1 MYQKKLYIRG
11 VCAFS
16 RNFHEI
22 FHEFFTKFSQKFFWC
37 RLKYFRIELDHHHAY
52 TTLLYCYLYFH
63 AFINVYFAFFFI
75 AVFFKHL
82 FFFSIL
88 PPIRLWC
95 HYSISCL
102 LHPST
107 CFNSTSGDSLPLC
120 YMMSWPLRFR
130 NFDLLLSSYSRNL
143 ARFEPYVCYSSQTL
157 LLLQYTATIYIHIYY
172 IYYNA

>member
-1 MYQKKLYIRG
+1 MY
-11 VCAFS
+11 
-16 RNFHEI
+16 FHEI
-22 FHEFFTKFSQKFFWC
+22 FTKFFSMQTQIFHKWTRPPPC
-37 RLKYFRIELDHHHAY
+37 LLLYY
-52 TTLLYCYLYFH
+52 TATYIFMLLLMFTLLL
-63 AFINVYFAFFFI
+63 FFI

-120 YMMSWPLRFR
+120 YMSWPLRFR
-130 NFDLLLSSYSRNL
+130 NFDPLLSSYSRNL

-157 LLLQYTATIYIHIYY
+157 LLLQYTAII
-172 IYYNA
+172 